1 MTKFAIYNNVLNK
14 IAFRYSNIIILIVLL
29 VVLGS
34 CSSSRHVPPGN
45 YLLDKVSLEFND
57 STKTV
62 SATEMSSYI
71 RQMPNHKMLWS
82 IKFRLGVYNMSGKDS
97 TKWWNKWV
105 RKLGEPP
112 VVYDSSLMATSVEQL
127 RQAMVNKGF
136 LYASAKADTVKNDK
150 KRKIKVKY
158 TIDAGVQYMI
168 DSLAYEFPD
177 TTFRN
182 IVMAD
187 SNNFI
192 VKKGKAL
199 DREMLETQRERI
211 ASLLKNQGYYGF
223 SKEFVTFNADTTTGS
238 SLVDLTMKINPPYA
252 TENPIVKSHEKYYIK
267 DIRFITGFDP
277 SKGESLENIIKE
289 TEPIDYRDIEIYNGK
304 KSYLRPGVLYEN
316 CFLRAGLP
324 YSQRDVDRTYSSL
337 SRLGILKFI
346 NVTFVPDGEEDGKNQ
361 LIAYILLT
369 PAKSQT
375 VSFEVE
381 GTNSEGDLGVAA
393 AVTYTH
399 RNIGKGSETLTTK
412 LRGAYES
419 LSGNLEGLIHD
430 RYMEYSLDLGLTFPK
445 FKFPFLSD
453 NFKRKVN
460 ASSELGFSMSYQE
473 RPEYTRIISTAGWSY
488 KWIHNRNKN
497 VYIFTPIDINYVYLP
512 ESTIDFIDNI
522 APDNPLLKYSYEDH
536 FIMRMGF
543 TFYHSNKREQRP
555 WDLDFQKNIYT
566 LRANVE
572 TAGNLL
578 YLLNVIFR
586 PRSHISSDPYKLFGI
601 YYSQYIRLN
610 SDFSFLHIFDTR
622 NSIAFRAGFGIGFP
636 YGNSTIL
643 PFEKRFYGGG
653 ANGVRGWDVRTLGPG
668 SFPGTNSVSDFIN
681 QCGDIRFILSAETR
695 TKLFWVLE
703 LAAFIDA
710 GNIWTIHNYPNQP
723 GGMFYFNKFYKQLA
737 ASYGLGLRFDFSY
750 FLLRF
755 DMGMKAHNPAMGQ
768 QPWPLIH
775 PNWHRDSSFHFS
787 IGYPF

>member
-1 MTKFAIYNNVLNK
+1 MM
-14 IAFRYSNIIILIVLL
+14 
-29 VVLGS
+29 G
-34 CSSSRHVPPGN
+34 CSSTRHVPEGN
-45 YLLDKVSLEFND
+45 YLLDKVNIEIND
-57 STKTV
+57 SSKTLD
-62 SATEMSSYI
+62 ATELSTFI

-82 IKFRLGVYNMSGKDS
+82 VKFRLGIYNMSGNDS

-112 VVYDSSLMATSVEQL
+112 VIYDSTLMAASVEQL
-127 RQAMVNKGF
+127 EKALVNKGF
-136 LYASAKADTVKNDK
+136 LYASTSADTILNHSK
-150 KRKIKVKY
+150 KKVKVNY
-158 TIDAGVQYMI
+158 RINPGVQFTIDSI
-168 DSLAYEFPD
+168 AYNFPD
-177 TTFRN
+177 SIFKDL
-182 IVMAD
+182 IMSD
-187 SNNFI
+187 SSHFI
-192 VKKGKAL
+192 VRNGSPL
-199 DREMLETQRERI
+199 DRDMLETQRENI
-211 ASLLKNQGYYGF
+211 AAYLKDHGYYGF
-223 SKEFVTFNADTTTGS
+223 NKEYITFSADTTEGS
-238 SLVDLTMKINPPYA
+238 HLVNLTMTLNPPYQGGSGS
-252 TENPIVKSHEKYYIK
+252 TSIKSHEKYYIK
-267 DIRFITGFDP
+267 EVRFITDFDP
-277 SKGESLENIIKE
+277 SKGETINDIISR
-289 TEPIDYRDIEIYNGK
+289 TRPVDYKDISIYNEAK
-304 KSYLRPGVLYEN
+304 PYLRSDVLYEN
-316 CFLRAGLP
+316 CYIQPGRP
-324 YSQRDVDRTYSSL
+324 YNQRNVDRTYSSL

-346 NVTFVPDGEEDGKNQ
+346 NISFLPENNQSDDGKNQ

-375 VSFEVE
+375 VSFELE

-393 AVTYTH
+393 AAIYTH

-430 RYMEYSLDLGLTFPK
+430 RYMEYSLDLGVSFPK
-445 FKFPFLSD
+445 FKAPFLSD
-453 NFKRKVN
+453 AFKRKVN
-460 ASSELGFSMSYQE
+460 ASSEFSFSMSYQE

-488 KWIHNRNKN
+488 RWVHNRNKN
-497 VYIFTPIDINYVYLP
+497 VYLFTPIDINYVYLP

-543 TFYHSNKREQRP
+543 SFYHSNKREQRP
-555 WDLDFQKNIYT
+555 WDPDFQRNIYT
-566 LRANVE
+566 IRANLE

-578 YLLNVIFR
+578 YLLNMIFR
-586 PRSHISSDPYKLFGI
+586 PRSHVSSDPYKLFGI

-610 SDFSFLHIFDTR
+610 SDYSFLHIFDSR
-622 NSIAFRAGFGIGFP
+622 NSLAFRAGFGIGFP

-668 SFPGTNSVSDFIN
+668 SFPGSNSVSDFIN
-681 QCGDIRFILSAETR
+681 QCGDIRFIVSAEAR
-695 TKLFWVLE
+695 SKLFWVVE

-723 GGMFYFNKFYKQLA
+723 GGMFHFNTFYKQLA

-768 QPWPLIH
+768 QHWPLIH